1 MWTLAASLSA
11 QFQHIRDSLYRD
23 ARRMLEAL
31 DLKDN
36 ELDSIDVE
44 QVQAWILLA
53 IYEFMRTNYRRGWKS
68 AGRAFRLVQLMRLY
82 AVDVPHSPT
91 IRQRNGSAQAD
102 WIETEEK
109 RRTFWM
115 AYILDRFIS
124 IRNEWPLTIN
134 EQVVRLPLSPISSS
148 SSLGYSVKLIPA
160 HLDFHST
167 PCPRKGISKRQTASY
182 GLSIRSH
189 CCS

>member
-11 QFQHIRDSLYRD
+11 QFQHVRDSLYRD
-23 ARRMLEAL
+23 ARGMLEAL
-31 DLKDN
+31 DLKDH
-36 ELDSIDVE
+36 EMDSIDIE

-53 IYEFMRTNYRRGWKS
+53 IYDFMRKNYRRGWKS

-82 AVDVPHSPT
+82 GVDVPNSPT
-91 IRQRNGSAQAD
+91 GQQNGTAQAD
-102 WIETEEK
+102 WIQTEEK

-134 EQVVRLPLSPISSS
+134 EQVVRLS
-148 SSLGYSVKLIPA
+148 SSLSSQCRAEFCLSRFVHVSL
-160 HLDFHST
+160 LQ
-167 PCPRKGISKRQTASY
+167 KGSFKVANRF
-182 GLSIRSH
+182 
-189 CCS
+189 